1 MSAGNR
7 LGKDPLAHK
16 ASHAASPG
24 SKALRHI
31 LDLGTSQSQSDPVR
45 DHTAISLEVAK
56 KFSEAMEQLS
66 RMAATAGVW
75 AWGGPDEGD
84 PFLFMRLMAAYTVS
98 PEGEG
103 VNLQSFLQDVH
114 DSWEGHDIT
123 LFSELG
129 DAVVPIDRAFDLAR
143 SLQAALG
150 GFCGQGKIP
159 TAAIS
164 MNASRTP
171 EGCIRLQ
178 LSGPR
183 HLFPQREPTLEGKN
197 AEALIGLARS
207 GVVSVMISYTEE
219 TAELVLTA

>member
-1 MSAGNR
+1 VSAGNR
-7 LGKDPLAHK
+7 LGKDPLAGA
-16 ASHAASPG
+16 ASEPASPG
-24 SKALRHI
+24 SAALRHI
-31 LDLGTSQSQSDPVR
+31 LDLGTGQQKKDVTQ
-45 DHTAISLEVAK
+45 DHTTISQEVAK
-56 KFSEAMEQLS
+56 KFSDAMEQLS
-66 RMAATAGVW
+66 HMAATAGVW
-75 AWGGPDEGD
+75 GWGGPDEGD
-84 PFLFMRLMAAYTVS
+84 PYLFMRLMAAYTVS

-123 LFSELG
+123 LISELG
-129 DAVVPIDRAFDLAR
+129 DAVVPIGRAFDLAR

-150 GFCGQGKIP
+150 GFCGQDKITMAP
-159 TAAIS
+159 IS
-164 MNASRTP
+164 MHASRTP
-171 EGCIRLQ
+171 EGRIRLQ

-183 HLFPQREPTLEGKN
+183 HLFPQREPTLESKN

>member
-7 LGKDPLAHK
+7 LGKDPLARVP
-16 ASHAASPG
+16 SQPG
-24 SKALRHI
+24 SSGSEALRHI
-31 LDLGTSQSQSDPVR
+31 LDLGASPRKSDTAP
-45 DHTAISLEVAK
+45 DHAAISLEMAQ

-98 PEGEG
+98 PQGEG
-103 VNLQSFLQDVH
+103 VNLESFLQDVH
-114 DSWEGHDIT
+114 DSWENHDIT
-123 LFSELG
+123 LFSDLG
-129 DAVVPIDRAFDLAR
+129 DVLVPIDRAFDLAR

-150 GFCGQGKIP
+150 GFCGQGKIA
-159 TAAIS
+159 TAPIAMGAWLS
-164 MNASRTP
+164 AQSR
-171 EGCIRLQ
+171 INLK

-183 HLFPQREPTLEGKN
+183 HLFPEREPTLEAKG
-197 AEALIGLARS
+197 AEALVGLARS
-207 GVVSVMISYTEE
+207 GAVSVMIVYTEK